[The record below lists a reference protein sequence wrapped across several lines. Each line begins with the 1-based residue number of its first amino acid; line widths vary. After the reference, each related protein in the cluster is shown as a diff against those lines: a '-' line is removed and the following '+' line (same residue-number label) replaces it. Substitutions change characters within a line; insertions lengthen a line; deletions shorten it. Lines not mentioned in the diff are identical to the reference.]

1 VRARKEH
8 QWPAFRFCW
17 IHTRAHF
24 RSKGSSSRR
33 AISQRRFFFTGT
45 AQTSSP
51 NNTIQ
56 IQLSIYD
63 QDGKDAGGT
72 TAVVMSNEAKQHK
85 TLLAL
90 PANQKPWA
98 FGQTYSFAIYAAS
111 PGAVSDAN
119 DFYSLTI
126 LY

>member
-1 VRARKEH
+1 MAAIQVLLDSH
-8 QWPAFRFCW
+8 PGPLPL
-17 IHTRAHF
+17 
-24 RSKGSSSRR
+24 KGQFQPQGDL
-33 AISQRRFFFTGT
+33 AAGVLITGT

-51 NNTIQ
+51 GNTI
-56 IQLSIYD
+56 IVQLDIYD
-63 QDGKDAGGT
+63 PDGKSVGGT

-90 PANQKPWA
+90 PADQKPWQ
-98 FGQTYSFAIYAAS
+98 FGQTYSYEITLGG
-111 PGAVSDAN
+111 PGTVSDAN

>member
-1 VRARKEH
+1 MAAIQVLLDSHPGPLPLKGQFQPQGDLA
-8 QWPAFRFCW
+8 PAVFL
-17 IHTRAHF
+17 
-24 RSKGSSSRR
+24 
-33 AISQRRFFFTGT
+33 TGT

-56 IQLSIYD
+56 LQLTILD

-72 TAVVMSNEAKQHK
+72 TAVVMSNETKQHK

-90 PANQKPWA
+90 PADQKPWQ

-111 PGAVSDAN
+111 PGMISDAN

>member
-1 VRARKEH
+1 MAGIQVLLDSH
-8 QWPAFRFCW
+8 PGPLPL
-17 IHTRAHF
+17 
-24 RSKGSSSRR
+24 KGQFQPEGDL
-33 AISQRRFFFTGT
+33 AAAVFLTGT

-51 NNTIQ
+51 NNTLQ
-56 IQLSIYD
+56 VQLAIYD

-90 PANQKPWA
+90 PANQKPWQ

-111 PGAVSDAN
+111 PGMVSDAN